1 MPRRGLLVWPAA
13 IALGVAAESAAFSWD
28 QTRYWLPDLIVGL
41 TFIACGSLAWE
52 RERAAGGLLGATG
65 VAWFLGNF
73 SAELLY
79 LHRGPLVHLLVAYPG
94 WRPRSRLDLTAIAAG
109 YATAVVA
116 AVWRSDVAT
125 IVLAAMLVAVA
136 ARGYVAASGRARR
149 DRLTALQASVALGAV
164 LVGGAAARI
173 AVPSGDAVDP
183 ALLAYEAVLVAIAV
197 GLYARLRGP
206 AVPAVA
212 DLVVEL
218 GEARSGTLRD
228 RLAHALRDPTL
239 ELGYWSPE
247 AHAYLDD
254 RGAAVVLPEPGAGRS
269 ATRVER
275 DGQPYAVL
283 AHDEAVL
290 GDSAL
295 AEAVASATR
304 LSASNVAL
312 QAEVLAQ
319 VAELTASRR
328 RLLVA
333 ADEERRRLEARL
345 REGPEQRLTRLE
357 ATLADLPRGEHVDRA
372 RSQLS
377 HTLSDLQ
384 RLARGLHPRELSAAG
399 LPGALASLAPSN
411 VVLDVRV
418 GRVPD
423 ETEACA
429 YFVCAEALAN
439 VAKYAS
445 ASRTTLEVTARDG
458 RLVVVVADDGVGGAD
473 ASRGTG
479 LQGLADRVE
488 ALGGVLEVVS
498 PPGGGTR
505 VTAEIPLA
513 VTPASSTA
521 RSPTTR
527 A

>member
-1 MPRRGLLVWPAA
+1 MRRVGLLVWPAA

-28 QTRYWLPDLIVGL
+28 ETRYWLPDLIVGL

-65 VAWFLGNF
+65 VTWFLGNF

-79 LHRGPLVHLLVAYPG
+79 LHRGPLVHLLLAYPG
-94 WRPRSRLDLTAIAAG
+94 WRPRSRLDLAAIAAG

-125 IVLAAMLVAVA
+125 IVLAAALVAVA

-149 DRLTALQASVALGAV
+149 DRLTALQAAAALGAV

-228 RLAHALRDPTL
+228 RLARALRDPTL

-247 AHAYLDD
+247 ARAYLDD
-254 RGAAVVLPEPGAGRS
+254 RGAAIVLPEPGAGRS

-290 GDSAL
+290 GDAAL

-345 REGPEQRLTRLE
+345 REGPEQRLARLE
-357 ATLADLPRGEHVDRA
+357 ETLAGPAPGRA
-372 RSQLS
+372 RGS
-377 HTLSDLQ
+377 
-384 RLARGLHPRELSAAG
+384 SAE
-399 LPGALASLAPSN
+399 PALAHT
-411 VVLDVRV
+411 V
-418 GRVPD
+418 GP
-423 ETEACA
+423 
-429 YFVCAEALAN
+429 
-439 VAKYAS
+439 
-445 ASRTTLEVTARDG
+445 
-458 RLVVVVADDGVGGAD
+458 
-473 ASRGTG
+473 
-479 LQGLADRVE
+479 
-488 ALGGVLEVVS
+488 
-498 PPGGGTR
+498 
-505 VTAEIPLA
+505 
-513 VTPASSTA
+513 PASSRAGCTRA
-521 RSPTTR
+521 SSRRPACPAPSRPSRRRTSCWTSASGACRTRPRRAPTSSAPRRSPTWRSTPR
-527 A
+527 PRGRRSR